1 MAKPREGV
9 FRADA
14 GTVDEEGF
22 IAPSVGLVEHA
33 LHFTCAPDVLAK
45 TRQILDADRL
55 ELPGAVVVWD
65 ETIGRRRGSKAVPG
79 SWWATSGSVT
89 MSLVFGRAAVE
100 ALDDPLAAVGEA
112 VVAAIGSFAPSA
124 PVTCRDGEIW
134 LDNKQLGRI
143 SHEPYYAV
151 DIFVVRVNANTD
163 FSKAPRP
170 VQESSSRLADYVDVA
185 SLPLGTAKT
194 LPNALSIAIMSE
206 VPARIAA
213 AA

>member
-45 TRQILDADRL
+45 TRQILDADRM

-65 ETIGRRRGSKAVPG
+65 ETIGRRKGSKAAPG

-89 MSLVFGRAAVE
+89 MSLVFGRAYPRASQPRLSCWQRQ
-100 ALDDPLAAVGEA
+100 APGLALAACRRFVGFPA
-112 VVAAIGSFAPSA
+112 
-124 PVTCRDGEIW
+124 
-134 LDNKQLGRI
+134 
-143 SHEPYYAV
+143 
-151 DIFVVRVNANTD
+151 
-163 FSKAPRP
+163 
-170 VQESSSRLADYVDVA
+170 
-185 SLPLGTAKT
+185 TA
-194 LPNALSIAIMSE
+194 ALSSANIGLGLGWRPGHYPIGL
-206 VPARIAA
+206 R
-213 AA
+213 